1 MLLEF
6 YLENY
11 FGGWRNV
18 PVVKNTGYFSK
29 GPLFNYHQPH
39 SGLKPPVTPAPEGLM
54 PSFASLNK
62 SLAHGAQMN
71 LKTDIHTH
79 KISIF

>member
-18 PVVKNTGYFSK
+18 PVVKNTGCFSK

-39 SGLKPPVTPAPEGLM
+39 SGLEPPVTPAPEGLM
-54 PSFASLNK
+54 PSLFCFLEQESCTWCTNEPEDR
-62 SLAHGAQMN
+62 HPY
-71 LKTDIHTH
+71 T
-79 KISIF
+79 